1 VSNIS
6 KDLVDAENP
15 RCKVKLTLPNGNE
28 IELGNSADTYS
39 GKVPDGFDTSSID
52 MAPQQLSGTEVMDI
66 VACHRLDVKGLYV
79 LNVTVSYEDPRY
91 GPRGAENRRRAFKK
105 IFKFTAIDALET
117 IKARCTEL
125 KDVHLLQVSFRN
137 LLPDSELCVENVL
150 LKEQNGTIVSPI
162 ESILNGIRGEKKSNI
177 LDVDTICQNLLSP
190 QAVRHVVIR
199 IDKKDTPRIA
209 SIVVVWRS
217 EGGRPGFVT
226 IPFEN
231 VSLKSSSSSA
241 STNTVSVAV
250 FTNEVLRM
258 GKPSTLSV
266 QVMNRTN
273 RDVSLQL
280 TLREKYALG
289 LTFMGLTRKTLG
301 TFASGESKTFPV
313 VVLPEHCGL
322 LNLKQDAVIIS
333 ELSSGER
340 YNLSEG
346 MRIWVKDCE
355 DEVDE

>member
-1 VSNIS
+1 
-6 KDLVDAENP
+6 
-15 RCKVKLTLPNGNE
+15 
-28 IELGNSADTYS
+28 
-39 GKVPDGFDTSSID
+39 
-52 MAPQQLSGTEVMDI
+52 M
-66 VACHRLDVKGLYV
+66 LDVELRCSSSSGI
-79 LNVTVSYEDPRY
+79 VSKSHR
-91 GPRGAENRRRAFKK
+91 
-105 IFKFTAIDALET
+105 I
-117 IKARCTEL
+117 
-125 KDVHLLQVSFRN
+125 QS
-137 LLPDSELCVENVL
+137 CVENVL
-150 LKEQNGTIVSPI
+150 LKEQNGAIVSPI
-162 ESILNGIRGEKKSNI
+162 ERILSGIRQKKSNI

-231 VSLKSSSSSA
+231 VSLKSSSAPTSK
-241 STNTVSVAV
+241 VSVAV
-250 FTNEVLRM
+250 STNDEVLRM
-258 GKPSTLSV
+258 GKPSTIYV
-266 QVMNRTN
+266 QVTNRTN

-322 LNLKQDAVIIS
+322 LNLKQVAVIVS

-340 YNLSEG
+340 YNLVKHAYLGEG
-346 MRIWVKDCE
+346 L
-355 DEVDE
+355 